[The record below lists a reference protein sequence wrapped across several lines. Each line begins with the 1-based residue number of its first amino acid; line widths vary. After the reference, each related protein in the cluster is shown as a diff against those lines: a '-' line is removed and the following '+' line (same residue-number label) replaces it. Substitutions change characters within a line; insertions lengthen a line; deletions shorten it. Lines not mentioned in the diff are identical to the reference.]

1 MFIINYYEEIKDK
14 FLKNEAYKKV
24 KDYSKNRS
32 DLNTYF
38 EVGRLLIEAQ
48 GGEERAQYGN
58 KLIKEYSEKLTKELG
73 KGYDERNLR
82 NMRSFYIK
90 FKKWNAL
97 RSKLSWSHY
106 RLLLPL
112 KSMDEINYYIHITEL
127 YNLSYRDLSKRIKS
141 NEYERIDYKEELE
154 EPKVSTLI
162 KNPVIIKTNKKIGDR
177 VSEYALHEFILEDM
191 DNFLKELGS
200 GFSYIGHEVAIKI
213 GENNHYIDFLLF
225 NYEFSCFVVVEIK
238 VVTMKAEYI
247 GQVKKYMNYV
257 DKNIKKEFHDNT
269 VGVIICKREDEFV
282 LEYCSDDRI
291 FTTTYELI
299 NK

>member
-1 MFIINYYEEIKDK
+1 MFIINYYEEIKNK
-14 FLKNEAYKKV
+14 LLKNETYKKV

-48 GGEERAQYGN
+48 GGEERAKYGN

-73 KGYDERNLR
+73 KGYSRRSLFL
-82 NMRSFYIK
+82 MRKFYLIFRK
-90 FKKWNAL
+90 MQAL
-97 RSKLSWSHY
+97 PAQLSWSHCIE
-106 RLLLPL
+106 LLKLDNY
-112 KSMDEINYYIHITEL
+112 DEINYYIHITEY
-127 YNLSYRDLSKRIKS
+127 YNLSYRDLSNRIKL
-141 NEYERIDYKEELE
+141 NEYERIGYKEELE

-162 KNPVIIKTNKKIGDR
+162 KNPVIIKTNKKIDDK

-200 GFSYIGHEVAIKI
+200 GFIYYGHEVAIKI
-213 GENNHYIDFLLF
+213 GENYHYIDFLLF
-225 NYEFSCFVVVEIK
+225 NYAFSCFVVVEIK
-238 VVTMKAEYI
+238 VVPMKAEYI

-269 VGVIICKREDEFV
+269 VGVIICKREDEFA
-282 LEYCSDDRI
+282 L
-291 FTTTYELI
+291 
-299 NK
+299 